1 MSDARPDSEL
11 ADKINKLFDIMR
23 KPSTKP
29 LSNAA
34 AAEAITAKTGV
45 SISAAYLWQLRSGL
59 KTNPT
64 LAHLQA
70 IASFFGVPPSYL
82 VNEGI
87 DENIEAQLRAAQIF
101 RDAGIRDLAARGSGL
116 TPASLENIMRIVDQ
130 VRQVEGLPP
139 IDDPKTGD
147 KDD

>member
-1 MSDARPDSEL
+1 MSEARPESEL

-23 KPSTKP
+23 KPSAKP

-34 AAEAITAKTGV
+34 AAEAITAKTGI
-45 SISAAYLWQLRSGL
+45 SISPAYLWQLRNGL

-64 LAHLQA
+64 LQHMQA
-70 IASFFGVPPSYL
+70 IASFFGVPAAYL
-82 VNEGI
+82 INEGK
-87 DENIEAQLRAAQIF
+87 DENIEKQLRAAQIF
-101 RDAGIRDLAARGSGL
+101 RDAGVRDLAARGSGL

-139 IDDPKTGD
+139 IDDSKTGD
-147 KDD
+147 